1 MISAHSVTLRLGKKA
16 LFEDV
21 NIKFTE
27 GNCYGLIG
35 ANGAGKSTFLKI
47 LSGELEPTGG
57 DIVITP
63 GQRLSFLK
71 QDHFKYDE
79 CQVLDTVI
87 MGNVRLYE
95 IMKEKDAIYAKED
108 FTDEDGI
115 KAADLEGE
123 FATMNGWEAESDA
136 ANLLNGLGIETDLH
150 YKLMKDLTGA
160 QKVKVLLAQAL
171 FGNPDILL
179 LDEPT
184 NHLDLDAIAWLEEFL
199 INFENTVIVVS
210 HDRYFLNKVCT
221 HIADIDYSKIQLY
234 AGNYDFWYESSQLMV
249 KQMKEANRKKEEKI
263 KELQDFIQRFSA
275 NASKSKQATSRKR
288 ALEKIELD
296 DIKPSS
302 RKYPYI
308 DFRPAREIGNEVLTV
323 NDLTKTIDGV
333 KILDHISF
341 TLTREDKVA
350 FVGPNELAKTVL
362 FKILSGEM
370 EPDEGDYKWGLTTTQ
385 SYFPKDNTA
394 EFDNDDTI
402 VDWLTQYSPEKDA
415 TYVRGFLGR
424 MLFAGEDGVKKVRVL
439 SGGEKVRCMLSKL
452 MITGANVLLLDEP
465 TDHLDMES
473 ITALNNG
480 LVKFQGVLLFSSRD
494 HQIVQTTANR
504 IMEIVGGQLIDKITT
519 YDEYLES
526 DEMARKRQVFT
537 LTEEQVTENQ

>member
-1 MISAHSVTLRLGKKA
+1 MISAHNVTLRIGKKA

-47 LSGELEPTGG
+47 LSGELETTVG

-79 CQVLDTVI
+79 FQVLDTVI
-87 MGNVRLYE
+87 MGNTRLYD
-95 IMKEKDAIYAKED
+95 IMKEKDAIYMKED

-123 FATMNGWEAESDA
+123 FAAMNGWEAESDA

-150 YKLMKDLTGA
+150 YKYMRELNGA
-160 QKVKVLLAQAL
+160 EKVKVLLAQAL

-249 KQMKEANRKKEEKI
+249 KQMKESNRKKEEKI
-263 KELQDFIQRFSA
+263 KELQEFVQRFSA

-308 DFRPAREIGNEVLTV
+308 DFRPAREIGNEVLSV
-323 NDLTKTIDGV
+323 SNLSKTIDGV
-333 KILDHISF
+333 KILDNLSF
-341 TLTREDKVA
+341 TINREDKVA
-350 FVGPNELAKTVL
+350 LVGPNELAKTVL
-362 FKILSGEM
+362 FKILAGEM
-370 EPDEGDYKWGLTTTQ
+370 EPDEGEYKWGITTSQ

-402 VDWLTQYSPEKDA
+402 ADWLTQYSPEKDA

-424 MLFAGEDGVKKVRVL
+424 MLFAGEDGVKKVKVL

-452 MITGANVLLLDEP
+452 MISASNVLLLDEP

-473 ITALNNG
+473 ITALNNS
-480 LVKFQGVLLFSSRD
+480 LIKFPGVILFSSRD

-504 IMEIVGGQLIDKITT
+504 IMEIVNGQLIDKITT

-537 LTEEQVTENQ
+537 LTEEQSQENQ